1 LNQSAQNISF
11 DKTLRYWLS
20 NDFNRATI
28 RADLETNVH
37 YKPKADIPIIEW
49 LEENLILPDSF
60 PIPGPFRIRNSP
72 HLEEPLRK
80 ALDPEVRSITLMGC
94 SQFGKTLYFICV
106 WAYKAVND
114 PAPSLYANPTD
125 AGVKSFALQKLE
137 PVINSTPILK
147 KIIAKKRRGN
157 TDESSTRFKIFLAG
171 WTELISLQSPG
182 KTRQR
187 SVRDIYN
194 DDTDEIKIT
203 LKSEGSPHSN
213 LKTRTT
219 VYKDRAKEFNGSTP
233 RKESSSFI
241 ELKFKEGSQAHRNVV
256 CPKCK
261 KQQVLDEDN
270 IEWEKEKTDL
280 MGTEFDNHF
289 ETAKAKCIGCGHLFS
304 ESERMEMLAKAKW
317 IHKYPNR
324 RENLSYHLGKA
335 SSTLAS
341 LSGIAELR
349 VTAEKAS
356 ENGDD
361 SLYESYVNNEKGLP
375 YKKIIATEIDAK
387 ILIDRREDYIDP
399 EKKNIIPNGVLILT
413 AFVDAQ
419 AGSQTKPARFE
430 GEVWGWGVGEECW
443 IVDRFKI
450 EGSPEDRNTREKLK
464 NFLLQLEYI
473 RKDGLKLHI
482 KRVGFDSGWASQS
495 IYELV
500 ERMGHK
506 GWYATKG
513 ANRYGAPLLP
523 RKVSLVNNEK
533 SILLA
538 IGSQAAKS
546 ILYERLG
553 TVIEPGPKRIHHTKL
568 FCDVEYFDQLTANY
582 AIQKTINLLQVI
594 IYDKKKHGLADEA
607 ADLWLGAYAMM
618 KSLNVNWRKYKAF
631 VDEKVGALSNQ
642 EETTGE
648 VLAANSVLSRMKPAA
663 PLELTKIKNKN
674 KNVVRRPGV
683 NPITNY
689 G

>member
-1 LNQSAQNISF
+1 MRLQQSNISNLDRLEKF
-11 DKTLRYWLS
+11 YLLKNFKEVKLKCQIFLRPRL
-20 NDFNRATI
+20 R
-28 RADLETNVH
+28 
-37 YKPKADIPIIEW
+37 PDIINW
-49 LEENLILPDSF
+49 LEENLVLPDSF

-80 ALDPEVRSITLMGC
+80 ALDPEVRSIVFMGC
-94 SQFGKTLYFICV
+94 SQMAKTLFFICV
-106 WAYKAVND
+106 WAYDVVND
-114 PAPSLYANPTD
+114 PCPYLYAHPTD
-125 AGVKSFALQKLE
+125 GGVKSFALQKLE
-137 PVINSTPILK
+137 PVINSSPILK
-147 KIIAKKRRGN
+147 KMIAAKRRGN
-157 TDESSTRFKIFLAG
+157 TDESSTRFKIYPGG
-171 WTELISLQSPG
+171 WVEIISLQSPG

-187 SVRDIYN
+187 SVRKIIN

-213 LKTRTT
+213 LETRTT
-219 VYKDRAKEFNGSTP
+219 VYKYNYKHFYGSTP
-233 RKESSSFI
+233 RQDASSFI
-241 ELKFKEGSQAHRNVV
+241 QLKFKEGSQAYYNIT
-256 CPKCK
+256 CPHCK
-261 KQQVLDEDN
+261 QTQVFDEDT
-270 IEWEKEKTDL
+270 IEWEKEKVDL
-280 MGTEFDNHF
+280 MGTEFYNRFD
-289 ETAKAKCIGCGHLFS
+289 TAKVKCIKCAYLFT
-304 ESERMEMLAKAKW
+304 ESERMDLLQRAKW
-317 IHKYPNR
+317 IHTHPNR
-324 RENLSYHLGKA
+324 VQHLSYQMGKA
-335 SSTLAS
+335 SSTLGS
-341 LSGIAELR
+341 LEKIAEIK
-349 VTAEKAS
+349 VTAEKAA

-361 SLYESYVNNEKGLP
+361 SLYESYVNNEKGIP

-399 EKKNIIPNGVLILT
+399 DKKNIVPNGVLILT

-419 AGSQTKPARFE
+419 AGSQTKSARFE

-443 IVDRFKI
+443 IVDKFKI

-464 NFLLQLEYI
+464 NFLLSLEYV
-473 RKDGLKLHI
+473 RKDGLRLYV
-482 KRVGFDSGWASQS
+482 KRIGFDSGWASQS

-568 FCDVEYFDQLTANY
+568 FCDIEYFDQLTANH
-582 AIQKTINLLQVI
+582 AIQKTINLLQI
-594 IYDKKKHGLADEA
+594 LIYDKKKHGLADEA

-618 KSLNVNWRKYKAF
+618 KSLNVNWRKYKAS
-631 VDEKVGALSNQ
+631 VNAKVGAFSNQ
-642 EETTGE
+642 EETTGDIVRHPE
-648 VLAANSVLSRMKPAA
+648 IKIKPAA
-663 PLELTKIKNKN
+663 PLVLTKIKNKN
-674 KNVVRRPGV
+674 KVHRAGI

>member
-1 LNQSAQNISF
+1 LNYSQQNISNLDRLEKF
-11 DKTLRYWLS
+11 YLLKNFKEVKLKCQMFLRPRL
-20 NDFNRATI
+20 R
-28 RADLETNVH
+28 
-37 YKPKADIPIIEW
+37 PDIINW

-80 ALDPEVRSITLMGC
+80 ALDPETRSLALMGGN
-94 SQFGKTLYFICV
+94 QMGKTLLFICV
-106 WAYKAVND
+106 WAYDVVND
-114 PAPSLYANPTD
+114 PCPYLYANATD
-125 AGVKSFALQKLE
+125 DGVKKYALQKLE
-137 PVINSTPILK
+137 PIINCNPILNTV
-147 KIIAKKRRGN
+147 IAKKRRGN
-157 TDESSTRFKIFLAG
+157 TDESSTRWKIYPGG
-171 WTELISLQSPG
+171 WKEMISLASPG
-182 KTRQR
+182 KTRFR
-187 SVRDIYN
+187 SARKTV
-194 DDTDEIKIT
+194 DDDMDEIKIT
-203 LKSEGSPHSN
+203 LGSEGNAHSN
-213 LKTRTT
+213 LKGRVTA
-219 VYKDRAKEFNGSTP
+219 YKYNYQHYFGSTP
-233 RKESSSFI
+233 RRDGSSYIQLEFN
-241 ELKFKEGSQAHRNVV
+241 EGSQANWYVV
-256 CPKCK
+256 CPGCK
-261 KQQVLDEDN
+261 KELVLDEDR
-270 IEWEKEKTDL
+270 IVWDKEPIDL
-280 MGTEFDNHF
+280 LKTEFHNDF
-289 ETAKAKCIGCGHLFS
+289 KTARIKCDKCEYQIS
-304 ESERMEMLAKAKW
+304 EAERMEMLLKGRW
-317 IHKYPNR
+317 IHKYPSR
-324 RENLSYHLGKA
+324 TDHLSYQLGKA
-335 SSTLAS
+335 SSTIAS
-341 LSGIAELR
+341 LSFIAEQKYL
-349 VTAEKAS
+349 AEKAA

-399 EKKNIIPNGVLILT
+399 DKKNIVPNGVLILT

-430 GEVWGWGVGEECW
+430 SEVWGWGVGEECW

-450 EGSPEDRNTREKLK
+450 EGSPEDRNTRDKLK
-464 NFLLQLEYI
+464 NFLLSLEYV
-473 RKDGLKLHI
+473 RKDGLKLYI

-568 FCDVEYFDQLTANY
+568 FCDVEYFDQLTANH

-618 KSLNVNWRKYKAF
+618 KSLNVNWKKYKAF

-648 VLAANSVLSRMKPAA
+648 VSVANTLLSRMKPAA
-663 PLELTKIKNKN
+663 PLELTKIKTKN
-674 KNVVRRPGV
+674 KNVIRRPGV